1 MIYTNLHSIVCGL
14 ISISYLPVFAKHR
27 LLQSDVLYRAKV
39 SESDIKQRL
48 LDLGYDN
55 LRVVTFLC
63 SSFTHELCPSSYCR
77 NKLDSFEAVMQAH
90 SNTLPT
96 LGPKLPVVAQSNETC
111 NFIEEKLNQQ

>member
-27 LLQSDVLYRAKV
+27 LLQNDVLYRAKV

-55 LRVVTFLC
+55 LYSRGDILVFLIY
-63 SSFTHELCPSSYCR
+63 S
-77 NKLDSFEAVMQAH
+77 
-90 SNTLPT
+90 
-96 LGPKLPVVAQSNETC
+96 
-111 NFIEEKLNQQ
+111 